1 MKKTLAPVLHR
12 TAIAVVMLASL
23 ACLTACEEEDV
34 GVPCQ
39 MTSALD
45 AGSGSSAQ
53 INPQAM
59 DCRSRLCLL
68 YGGLAE
74 SRPLCTRICKDDGD
88 CPDETETC
96 SEGFSCIPATETTKL
111 SCCKMCVCKRFIVE
125 GSGVSAYCEQNPNP
139 SCPKM

>member
-1 MKKTLAPVLHR
+1 MKKTLALLSVCF
-12 TAIAVVMLASL
+12 LAL
-23 ACLTACEEEDV
+23 VGCEDEDV

-45 AGSGSSAQ
+45 AGASSSTQ

-68 YGGLAE
+68 YGVDSKA
-74 SRPLCTRICKDDGD
+74 LCTKICKDDGD

-96 SEGFSCIPATETTKL
+96 PEGFTCIPATDTGKL
-111 SCCKMCVCKRFIVE
+111 QCCRMCVCKRFVVE
-125 GSGVSAYCEQNPNP
+125 GAGVSAYCEQNPNDT
-139 SCPKM
+139 CPDM

>member
-1 MKKTLAPVLHR
+1 MIKTLAPLFFVCF
-12 TAIAVVMLASL
+12 LAL
-23 ACLTACEEEDV
+23 AGCEDEDV

-45 AGSGSSAQ
+45 AGTASTSQ

-68 YGGLAE
+68 YGVD
-74 SRPLCTRICKDDGD
+74 SKPLCTKICKDDGD

-96 SEGFSCIPATETTKL
+96 PEGFQCIAATETTKL
-111 SCCKMCVCKRFIVE
+111 ACCKMCVCSRFVVDNA
-125 GSGVSAYCEQNPNP
+125 GVSAYCEQHPND
-139 SCPKM
+139 SCPEM